1 MNGLQG
7 VEQLTQQMIQ
17 ILQRMDQNAYQQAV
31 DIYEGSSIGKHFRH
45 ILDFYNC
52 LLKGLTLGKIDY
64 SDRPRDLEIECA
76 PLTAAHH
83 FSNAL
88 HQLSDLNL
96 DAPVSVLSDFSDDD
110 QIERVCYS
118 STIGRELAFIY
129 DHAVHHLA
137 IIKMGIK
144 RVHPEFQL
152 AKNFGI
158 APSTVKFTK
167 DQFSNG

>member
-7 VEQLTQQMIQ
+7 VEQLTRQMIQ
-17 ILQRMDQNAYQQAV
+17 ILQRMDQSAYQQAV

-52 LLKGLTLGKIDY
+52 LLKGLPLGKIDY
-64 SDRPRDLEIECA
+64 SDRPRNLEIECA
-76 PLTAAHH
+76 PLIAAHH

-88 HQLSDLNL
+88 HELNDLSLE
-96 DAPVSVLSDFSDDD
+96 APINVLSDFSEDY
-110 QIERVCYS
+110 QTERIFYA

-144 RVHPEFQL
+144 RVSPDFQL
-152 AKNFGI
+152 SSNFGI

-167 DQFSNG
+167 DQCTNG